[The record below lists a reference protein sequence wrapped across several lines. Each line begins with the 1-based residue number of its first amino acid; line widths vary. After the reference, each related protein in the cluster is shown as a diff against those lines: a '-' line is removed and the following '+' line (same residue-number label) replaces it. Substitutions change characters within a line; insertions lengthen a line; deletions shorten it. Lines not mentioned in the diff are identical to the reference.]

1 MVIASIQYL
10 LVVMATISYW
20 HAQEWP
26 SDRTNVIN
34 DYGSWFLDWAS
45 TSSSSLHVASTTVHL
60 EGLT

>member
-10 LVVMATISYW
+10 LVVMATISNW

-26 SDRTNVIN
+26 SDRTNVIS
-34 DYGSWFLDWAS
+34 DCGWFFDWAS